1 MCGRGKPRFLLLCQT
16 NMYINQ
22 KTLSSKGKK
31 KLKELE
37 ANTYPTE
44 YHCLDRSEFFASW
57 EGYQEF
63 LNKWRVH
70 KVLRE
75 MFKGVMEEDDDYDDG
90 WDLTPQE
97 MGIYTNVAKIILS
110 LRGRVDSAEEQA
122 IEAHRRMDRI

>member
-1 MCGRGKPRFLLLCQT
+1 MF
-16 NMYINQ
+16 INP

-44 YHCLDRSEFFASW
+44 YHCLDRSEFFVSW

-63 LNKWRVH
+63 LDGWRVH

-75 MFKGVMEEDDDYDDG
+75 MFEGVMEEDDDYGGG
-90 WDLTPQE
+90 WDLTPLE
-97 MGIYTNVAKIILS
+97 MGIYTNIAKIILN
-110 LRGRVDSAEEQA
+110 LRGRVDSVEEQA
-122 IEAHRRMDRI
+122 TEAHSRMDRI